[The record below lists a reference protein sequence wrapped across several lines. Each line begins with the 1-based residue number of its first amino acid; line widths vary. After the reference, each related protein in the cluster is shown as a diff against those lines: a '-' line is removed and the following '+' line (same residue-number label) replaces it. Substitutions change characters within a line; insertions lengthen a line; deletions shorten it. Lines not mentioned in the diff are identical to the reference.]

1 MFSFNEIKRTH
12 TCSQLT
18 AANIG
23 EKVKLNGWV
32 KEYRNL
38 GGLLFLDIRDRY
50 GLTQVVFNPE
60 KVAKDIFDLAGQ
72 ARHEYVVGVEG
83 TVQKRPDGT
92 ENKNMKTGEI
102 EIAAE
107 KFVIL
112 AESKTPPF
120 EIVDDPDA
128 SEVLKLEYRFLD
140 LRRQPLQEPVHF
152 RSAADDRAVFP
163 RRSGHRARVSGRRG
177 TGR

>member
-12 TCSQLT
+12 TCADLN
-18 AANIG
+18 AGNIG
-23 EKVKLNGWV
+23 ERVKLNGWV

-60 KVAKDIFDLAGQ
+60 KVAKDVFDLASR

-83 TVQKRPDGT
+83 TVRKRPEGT
-92 ENKNMKTGEI
+92 ENKNLKTGEI

-112 AESKTPPF
+112 SESKRRRLRSLTIPTPAKF
-120 EIVDDPDA
+120 
-128 SEVLKLEYRFLD
+128 
-140 LRRQPLQEPVHF
+140 
-152 RSAADDRAVFP
+152 
-163 RRSGHRARVSGRRG
+163 
-177 TGR
+177 